1 MAVMEDYWHEVKE
14 QLEYAKCI
22 AFDGCHKIYLA
33 LDETQAQWFRENY
46 EHTQTAYPDVMLATL
61 EKWYEDSCP
70 LKFISAVETN
80 EADPNEGFTSL
91 IPQGAEDEAREEE
104 EWEEEYALWRKLTSS
119 VPSPTMWSQSKSQFG
134 KTTTTPGWK
143 YPTTK

>member
-91 IPQGAEDEAREEE
+91 IPQCAEDEARREEE
-104 EWEEEYALWRKLTSS
+104 EEEEEYA
-119 VPSPTMWSQSKSQFG
+119 
-134 KTTTTPGWK
+134 
-143 YPTTK
+143 